1 VAGALLRLQCGLW
14 LECVCGLGVREFGC
28 VTGGGLLDA
37 CCSASRSSA
46 PTLSRRARSDPGWQ
60 LGTSAPGMRMPS
72 GGAVVG
78 VEGLCGPATGTRDW
92 ELWPVMEALDKRFLL
107 SVVTLL
113 PEVREFITRHTAY
126 NKHDTGWAFFL
137 QLLFTSNSSFTND
150 MGLRFLPELGSRKP
164 TPKALPGHVPPSK
177 ASAEAPPPSASFAD
191 LIAAGTVV
199 PDEREG
205 PYALGSYHANVAGRG
220 RGYTHEAGRREWF
233 ATNKATMA
241 LQTSWAIDL
250 DHRQI
255 R

>member
-1 VAGALLRLQCGLW
+1 
-14 LECVCGLGVREFGC
+14 
-28 VTGGGLLDA
+28 
-37 CCSASRSSA
+37 
-46 PTLSRRARSDPGWQ
+46 
-60 LGTSAPGMRMPS
+60 
-72 GGAVVG
+72 
-78 VEGLCGPATGTRDW
+78 
-92 ELWPVMEALDKRFLL
+92 MEALDKRFRSLL
-107 SVVTLL
+107 
-113 PEVREFITRHTAY
+113 
-126 NKHDTGWAFFL
+126 FFL